1 MMGKGRR
8 GERKRFWSAK
18 KISLDNSRATR
29 RLADLTVAGGASS
42 ILALPR
48 CLSGAIIAG
57 VYALIVGEVLY
68 RGEDI
73 QYKLVNT

>member
-1 MMGKGRR
+1 M
-8 GERKRFWSAK
+8 
-18 KISLDNSRATR
+18 
-29 RLADLTVAGGASS
+29 TVAGGAAS

-73 QYKLVNT
+73 QYKLVIA